1 MDYQTFDM
9 EEYIGEHIDAEPAL
23 LAELDRYTHTHVLAP
38 RMLSGHLQG
47 RLLKMLVRMANPRQV
62 LEIGTFTGYSA
73 LCMAEG
79 LLRPEAHIHTIE
91 IDDELEPIITRFVS
105 RSAFA
110 DRITLHIGDAL
121 SIMGEIQ
128 GDFDFVFIDG
138 NKRDY
143 PAYYKAVMQRLSSG
157 GYIVADNIL
166 WDGKVVE
173 PVAHNDGQ
181 TKAILEFND
190 LVAHDDTVEKV
201 ILPIRDGLTLIRKK

>member
-143 PAYYKAVMQRLSSG
+143 PAYYKAVMPRLSSG

-190 LVAHDDTVEKV
+190 LVAHDDSIEKV